1 MTNNIKD
8 MKQNLKFDNISF
20 SFSSYNSNIYLKEV
34 LSSIGLDY
42 SKIGLLNN
50 ISINELNKKQI
61 KYLYIFKNSITNE
74 LNTIIELLD
83 NSDNS
88 LSPSSDSSDK
98 DIFSTTLSEHICNT
112 DEYINTIIHMIR
124 ELKINI

>member
-88 LSPSSDSSDK
+88 DK